1 MPTSLK
7 EEIYSVIRD
16 VIPDKSIVLSDETPL
31 LGKESPL
38 DSMAFI
44 DLCLVLQD
52 IAKANGFEF
61 DWSGKTMEENA
72 ELFSSISSLVNE
84 FSAQS
89 SLKDKQ

>member
-1 MPTSLK
+1 MPATLRD
-7 EEIYSVIRD
+7 EIYSVIRD
-16 VIPDKSIVLSDETPL
+16 VIPDKSIALSDDTPL
-31 LGKESPL
+31 LGIESPL

-52 IAKANGFEF
+52 IAKVNGFEF

-72 ELFSSISSLVNE
+72 ELFSSIASLINE

-89 SLKDKQ
+89 SLKDR

>member
-7 EEIYSVIRD
+7 DEIYSVIRD
-16 VIPDKSIVLSDETPL
+16 VITDKSIVLSDETPL

-89 SLKDKQ
+89 TFKDK

>member
-1 MPTSLK
+1 MLTSLK
-7 EEIYSVIRD
+7 DEIYSVIRD

-89 SLKDKQ
+89 TFKDK

>member
-1 MPTSLK
+1 MPANLR
-7 EEIYSVIRD
+7 EEIYSVIKD
-16 VIPDKSIVLSDETPL
+16 VISDKSIILSDETPL

-61 DWSGKTMEENA
+61 DWSGKTMEENT
-72 ELFSSISSLVNE
+72 ELFSSISSLIDD
-84 FSAQS
+84 FYAQ
-89 SLKDKQ
+89 LAVKDKN

>member
-1 MPTSLK
+1 MHATLR
-7 EEIYSVIRD
+7 EEIYSVIKD
-16 VIPDKSIVLSDETPL
+16 IIPDKSVVLSDETPL

-44 DLCLVLQD
+44 DLCLVLQE
-52 IAKANGFEF
+52 IAKENGFEF
-61 DWSGKTMEENA
+61 NWSGKTIEENA

-89 SLKDKQ
+89 SFKDNQ